1 MNLALVI
8 VVAYMFSLLAVSW
21 YSTKLQKKGG
31 SASFLFAD
39 NALSW
44 PLIGVMIAGLAVGG
58 ASTIGIAQNA
68 YKSGLSSGWYCVA
81 WACGAL
87 FVGIFLAK
95 KIRMATFKTINEMF
109 GRLFGEKFR
118 TFSVIVQFGIN
129 LVIVSLQIV
138 GGAAVLTALLP
149 QYFNMKNGLLLSAV
163 VFFLIAVIGGLW
175 AASLSN
181 IVNMIVIYVGIAVG
195 VIYSINNF
203 GGLAAINATLPAGIS
218 GDGSHWYSLVK
229 GMGIFPILAWFVT
242 MLLQGVPNAG
252 IMQTVIASKTPGDAK
267 KGVIFAAI
275 LMAPVGFM
283 AAMFGIMAASKFPGL
298 ESSALALPSIVMTLP
313 PLVGGLLLSGLW
325 AADVSTATGLMVS
338 LSTMGTRDI
347 VVRHIKPDMTDKQ
360 QLTLSKVMIAAC
372 TVAAYIM
379 ATTVSGVLSA
389 LMAALTIFSPFAILM
404 TGMFLFPKTVKK
416 SSGWVTL
423 IAGLITFVL
432 AKYMMPSLAIL
443 GQPIYT
449 VTIVSLVAYL
459 IASLVDK
466 NHAPVAELF
475 EEQESAA

>member
-1 MNLALVI
+1 
-8 VVAYMFSLLAVSW
+8 
-21 YSTKLQKKGG
+21 
-31 SASFLFAD
+31 
-39 NALSW
+39 
-44 PLIGVMIAGLAVGG
+44 
-58 ASTIGIAQNA
+58 
-68 YKSGLSSGWYCVA
+68 
-81 WACGAL
+81 
-87 FVGIFLAK
+87 
-95 KIRMATFKTINEMF
+95 
-109 GRLFGEKFR
+109 
-118 TFSVIVQFGIN
+118 
-129 LVIVSLQIV
+129 
-138 GGAAVLTALLP
+138 
-149 QYFNMKNGLLLSAV
+149 
-163 VFFLIAVIGGLW
+163 
-175 AASLSN
+175 
-181 IVNMIVIYVGIAVG
+181 
-195 VIYSINNF
+195 
-203 GGLAAINATLPAGIS
+203 
-218 GDGSHWYSLVK
+218 
-229 GMGIFPILAWFVT
+229 MGIFPILAWFVT
-242 MLLQGVPNAG
+242 MLLQGIPNAG

-298 ESSALALPSIVMTLP
+298 ESSALALPSIVMALP

-360 QLTLSKVMIAAC
+360 QLTLSKVLIAAC

-423 IAGLITFVL
+423 IAGLIAFVL

-459 IASLVDK
+459 IAFMVDK
-466 NHAPVAELF
+466 NQAPVSELF
-475 EEQESAA
+475 EEQETAA